1 MADEDDDLTLEQSDD
16 SPEVEDNASELS
28 EASPEPEP
36 VKASPVFNKRSAST
50 TIKVGS

>member
-1 MADEDDDLTLEQSDD
+1 MADDNDDLTLDQSDD

-36 VKASPVFNKRSAST
+36 VRASPVFNKRSAST